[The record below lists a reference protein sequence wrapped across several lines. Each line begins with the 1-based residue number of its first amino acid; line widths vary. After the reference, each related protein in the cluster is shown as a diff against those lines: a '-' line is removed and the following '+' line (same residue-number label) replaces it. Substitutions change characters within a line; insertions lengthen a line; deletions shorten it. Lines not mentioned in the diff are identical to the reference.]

1 MKSIVL
7 FASGSGSNAERIVKE
22 HHQKNFNVLGV
33 YCNNSKAGVI
43 QKMQNLNVP
52 VVVFS
57 KKELMEPEFTQ
68 NLKNQNIDLIVLA
81 GFLLHIPSQLIQA
94 FPDKIVNIHPS
105 LLPKYGG
112 HGMYGMNVHQ
122 AVIENNERISGITIH
137 YVNDRYDEGQI
148 IQQFQLEVEKSD
160 TAETLA
166 EKIHILEH
174 THFGNT
180 ILKILNHEL

>member
-22 HHQKNFNVLGV
+22 HHQKNFNVLCV

-43 QKMQNLNVP
+43 QKMQDLNVP

-68 NLKNQNIDLIVLA
+68 NLLNQNIDLIVLA
-81 GFLLHIPSQLIQA
+81 GFLLHIPKSMVES

-112 HGMYGMNVHQ
+112 HGMYGMKVHES
-122 AVIENNERISGITIH
+122 VIENNESISGITIH
-137 YVNDRYDEGQI
+137 YVNDMYDEGQI
-148 IQQFQLEVEKSD
+148 IQQFEVEVEKSD

-174 THFGNT
+174 THFGPT
-180 ILKILNHEL
+180 ILKILNNEL

>member
-68 NLKNQNIDLIVLA
+68 NLVNQNVDLIVLA

-112 HGMYGMNVHQ
+112 HGMYGMNVHL
-122 AVIENNERISGITIH
+122 AVIENNERTSGITIH

-148 IQQFQLEVEKSD
+148 LQQFELEVEKSD